1 MPEIIIYTTT
11 YCPFCTRAKALLE
24 KKGVKYTE
32 INVTDD
38 EEKRKEMIEKSG
50 RTIVPQIFINGKHV
64 GGYDDLYALE
74 EKGELD
80 TLLKE

>member
-50 RTIVPQIFINGKHV
+50 RTSVPQIFINGKHV